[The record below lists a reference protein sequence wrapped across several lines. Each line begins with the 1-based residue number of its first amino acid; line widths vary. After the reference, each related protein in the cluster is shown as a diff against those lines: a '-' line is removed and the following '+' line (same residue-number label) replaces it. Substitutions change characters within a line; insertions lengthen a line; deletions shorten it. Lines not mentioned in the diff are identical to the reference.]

1 MRIIFVRHGEPDYA
15 RDCLTEAG
23 HSQGRAAAERLRSE
37 GITHI
42 FSSPMGRAMETAE
55 YTADALGLP
64 IQVLDFMHEIRW
76 GSADGTRLF
85 ADGHPW
91 DTANELIR
99 RGVDLA
105 DPGWMA
111 HPVFQGNLLLTE
123 VPRVGDATDAWL
135 EEMGYV
141 RQGAA
146 YRCVREQR
154 ATAAL
159 FCHGGS
165 STAALARMLHL
176 PFPYLCA
183 AVHLCFAGSLT
194 LRLDSRPGS
203 VCLPIL
209 EAVWDDPDLG

>member
-1 MRIIFVRHGEPDYA
+1 MKIIFVRHSEPDYA
-15 RDCLTEAG
+15 RDCLTETG
-23 HSQGRAAAERLRSE
+23 HLQAQAAAERLRDE
-37 GITHI
+37 GITRI
-42 FSSPMGRAMETAE
+42 YSSPMGRAMETAQ

-64 IQVLDFMHEIRW
+64 IRVLDFMHEIRW
-76 GSADGTRLF
+76 GSADGTPLF

-99 RGVDLA
+99 QGADLA

-111 HPVFQGNLLLTE
+111 LPIFRGNRLLTE
-123 VPRVGDATDAWL
+123 VPRVGDAVDGWL
-135 EEMGYV
+135 TELGYT

-146 YRCVREQR
+146 YRCTQAQD
-154 ATAAL
+154 ATVAL

-165 STAALARMLHL
+165 STAALARLLQL

-194 LRLDSRPGS
+194 LRLDGRPGS

-209 EAVWDDPDLG
+209 EAMWDDPTLH